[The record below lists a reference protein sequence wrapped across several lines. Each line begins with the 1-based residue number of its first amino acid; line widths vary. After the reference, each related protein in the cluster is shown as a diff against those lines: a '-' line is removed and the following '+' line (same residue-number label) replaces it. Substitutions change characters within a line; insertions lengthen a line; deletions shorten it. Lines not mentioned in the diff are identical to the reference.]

1 MKILV
6 TGGAG
11 FIGSNLALEM
21 ENLKNDVTVIDN
33 FITGSI
39 RNLEGFK
46 GRVIEGDETKLS
58 ALDNRF
64 DIIFHMAAITDT
76 TIIDKKE
83 MFNNNVKGFQSIL
96 DLYRNLGCKL
106 IYASSA
112 SVYGDREIPMREG
125 QELKP
130 LNIYAESKL
139 EMERL
144 ARNCFNGGTLVGL
157 RYFNVFGPRENFKEK
172 MASMIY
178 QLARQMK
185 AGKNPKI
192 FKYGEQER
200 DHIYVKDVVNA
211 TIKAASYKGFGIFNV
226 ATGIKTSFNKL
237 INYLNETLGTDYKP
251 EYFDN
256 PYVGSYQDV
265 TVSDMRKTES
275 ELKFAAEYSV
285 LEGIKDYL
293 KWLYDIN
300 WYEK

>member
-11 FIGSNLALEM
+11 FIGSNLALELD
-21 ENLKNDVTVIDN
+21 NLTNDVTVLDN
-33 FITGSI
+33 FITGNI
-39 RNLEGFK
+39 RNLEDFK

-58 ALDNRF
+58 AIDNGF

-76 TIIDKKE
+76 TITDKQD
-83 MFNNNVKGFQSIL
+83 MFSNNVNGFKTIL
-96 DLYRNLGCKL
+96 NLYRPFSCKL

-112 SVYGDREIPMREG
+112 SVYGDREIPLREG
-125 QELKP
+125 QEAAP

-139 EMERL
+139 VMENM
-144 ARNCFNGGTLVGL
+144 ARKYFNGGTLVGL
-157 RYFNVFGPRENFKEK
+157 RYFNVFGPRENFKGK

-185 AGKNPKI
+185 IGKNPRI

-200 DHIYVKDVVNA
+200 DHIYIKDVVNA

-226 ATGIKTSFNKL
+226 ATGNKTSFNEL
-237 INYLNETLGTDYKP
+237 INFLNETLGTDYRP

-256 PYVGSYQDV
+256 LYIDSYQNV
-265 TVSDMRKTES
+265 TLADMRKTES
-275 ELKFAAEYSV
+275 ELKFVAEYSV
-285 LEGIKDYL
+285 
-293 KWLYDIN
+293 
-300 WYEK
+300 